1 MEKTKKGSAV
11 NKALMM
17 GSTALISLTALPAQD
32 AHAATGTGAMS
43 AIILAPIVISG
54 TQVLHFGSMTDTGGG
69 GTMAID
75 TAGVRTAG
83 GNTTEVVGA
92 GAEQAGVLQ
101 IQAATGLAID
111 ISMTAATFTVDDVGA
126 GAPMNVNAFNLNTNG
141 GGPTIVYTLAA
152 ATETI
157 PMGATLTVGAAQV
170 PGTYTGTY
178 TVNANYQ

>member
-1 MEKTKKGSAV
+1 MEKTKKGSSA

-17 GSTALISLTALPAQD
+17 GTTALISLTALPAQD
-32 AHAATGTGAMS
+32 VHAATGTGAMS
-43 AIILAPIVISG
+43 AVILAPIVISG

-69 GTMAID
+69 GTMLID
-75 TAGVRTAG
+75 TTGARTPG
-83 GNTTEVVGA
+83 GNTTDVA
-92 GAEQAGVLQ
+92 GLGLESQGILQ
-101 IQAATGLAID
+101 IQAAAGLPID
-111 ISMTAATFTVDDVGA
+111 ISMTAATFTVDDAGA
-126 GAPMNVNAFNLNTNG
+126 GAPMNVNAFQLNTNAG
-141 GGPTIVYTLAA
+141 GATITYTLAA